1 MDTYHDPNTMLPEER
16 FAEAAKLLARGFL
29 RTIRG
34 HRSEPDSAPVKKTAT
49 TCSTVAYSLDSVRGQ
64 SVHATVN
71 YENGE

>member
-1 MDTYHDPNTMLPEER
+1 MDTYHDPHTMLPEQR

-34 HRSEPDSAPVKKTAT
+34 QRDEPDSVPAEESANTCAT
-49 TCSTVAYSLDSVRGQ
+49 VSYSLDAVRVQ

-71 YENGE
+71 HQHGE